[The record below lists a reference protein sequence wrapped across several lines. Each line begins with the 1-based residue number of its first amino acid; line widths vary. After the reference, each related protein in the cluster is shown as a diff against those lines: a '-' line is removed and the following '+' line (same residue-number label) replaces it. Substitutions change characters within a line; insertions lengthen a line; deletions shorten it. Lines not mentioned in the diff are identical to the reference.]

1 MKTME
6 SITSFFKRAEHL
18 FRPTS
23 SYSGRLDQTLVQSGK
38 PVIVFEYPRILRSA
52 DTVEEATT
60 FLLNEKGDGRAR
72 HAAVYRHDTDAWHKM
87 DIDLIQS
94 RLQMEETE
102 DATQQT
108 AGEKVMESIT
118 SFFRRVDSELRR
130 ASSNPGF
137 SGRLDH
143 SLVQSG
149 RRVIVFDYPHI
160 LHTTDSLEEATAF
173 LLREQTAGRARRA
186 AVYKHDAAT
195 WCKVDVAVG
204 PTNPP
209 TAQAASI
216 PPTIIP

>member
-1 MKTME
+1 ME
-6 SITSFFKRAEHL
+6 SITSFFKRAEL
-18 FRPTS
+18 LLRPAS
-23 SYSGRLDQTLVQSGK
+23 SYAGRLDQTLVQSGK

-52 DTVEEATT
+52 DTLEEATT
-60 FLLNEKGDGRAR
+60 FLLNEKEGGRAR
-72 HAAVYRHDTDAWHKM
+72 HAAVYRHDTDTWHRM

-94 RLQMEETE
+94 RLQTEETE

-130 ASSNPGF
+130 TSSNPGF
-137 SGRLDH
+137 SGRLDQ

-149 RRVIVFDYPHI
+149 RRVIVFEYPHI

-186 AVYKHDAAT
+186 AIYKHDTDT

-204 PTNPP
+204 PTNP
-209 TAQAASI
+209 TAQAASS